1 MEGEREFGFI
11 IIDIFHDPFLFA
23 AQSPSRTAHPPKF
36 FSEPSEE
43 DKAAADAKRLA
54 YKEQCEREVEEFQ
67 KSLALEEA
75 VSE

>member
-1 MEGEREFGFI
+1 MIRCAEPESHRAPSKVFG
-11 IIDIFHDPFLFA
+11 
-23 AQSPSRTAHPPKF
+23 
-36 FSEPSEE
+36 EPSEE
-43 DKAAADAKRLA
+43 DKAAAAKRLA